1 MDEVVSGNDGVGNF
15 LLLPITGLSI
25 TGANFFL
32 PGGVPFLPGGMFT
45 PDGLSGTKEIA
56 LGEDTIGSTEELPG
70 ILRTDPVGALGTGP
84 PIGAL
89 GTEPPIGALG
99 TEPPIGALGAKGA
112 LEGSGGKVSRNGR
125 FLLLVTASTGEKEE

>member
-15 LLLPITGLSI
+15 FLLPITGLSI

-32 PGGVPFLPGGMFT
+32 PGGVLFLPGGMFT

-70 ILRTDPVGALGTGP
+70 ILGTDPVGALGTGP

-89 GTEPPIGALG
+89 GTDPPIGALG
-99 TEPPIGALGAKGA
+99 TKGA

-125 FLLLVTASTGEKEE
+125 FLLLVTVSTGEKEE